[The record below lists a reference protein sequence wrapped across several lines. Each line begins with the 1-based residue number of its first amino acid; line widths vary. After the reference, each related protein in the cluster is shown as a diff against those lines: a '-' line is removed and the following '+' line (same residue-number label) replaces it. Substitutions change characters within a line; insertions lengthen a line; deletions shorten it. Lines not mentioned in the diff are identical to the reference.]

1 MASPE
6 TTAKLQQV
14 TNLGQLNSAIIF
26 SIAATALAVTVL
38 PWRYLLS
45 GAPVL
50 TASILIGAANGIRIL
65 PFINLWVLLGLVNIS
80 YSIAAT
86 SWLLYYA
93 FAIGCY
99 PAVLISCLFQFSAV
113 ADFTRNNLRRVL
125 QILDF
130 TEDKIAFFDLP
141 ALEIDTPDVKGG
153 LMVIRGL
160 TISFSTLT
168 VIAHGVEVGI
178 KLSDD
183 MELALVTDEVRIEFF
198 RKIHVTDCYGNL
210 KGGLY
215 EMTFGELAPD
225 TKDANGEPVM
235 FETDTPML
243 QAVGKAID
251 RVESGS
257 VHRKSVDM
265 GSSGSPAF
273 SRVPTI
279 PNNSDVTPL
288 SISRAST
295 LRSVESVDTL
305 VGDSTPSSRSRT
317 STMKSVFGPQ
327 PPPLPDRQ
335 LPPTVFGPQPPP
347 LPERQLPAPID
358 IPGQQEPQF
367 SQNAPPSLPGRAQA
381 VPMLDHMTGG
391 SPPRNSHSPTEAMK
405 STKALSP
412 DNESAARK
420 YKEALRNIAE
430 TSPIAQ
436 GQNELE
442 TRHVGERYLGS
453 TRIIGDT
460 IDPTDKHA
468 LRSATCSWLQDQ
480 SSIAHPSSRSIK
492 VTTIQAMT
500 PPHVS
505 RFLHR
510 LPLLFRLMMCP
521 LTYFHP
527 VIIDSITTGASGA
540 WVESMLQQHV
550 FKNYPEQ
557 DAELRRLWA
566 KVSTWL
572 TDATFVFQLGKINGH
587 AQTPVNTTHDIETY
601 LDING
606 THGL

>member
-1 MASPE
+1 MASQE
-6 TTAKLQQV
+6 TTAKLQQA
-14 TNLGQLNSAIIF
+14 TNLQWLSTAHIF

-50 TASILIGAANGIRIL
+50 TASVLIGAANGIRIL
-65 PFINLWVLLGLVNIS
+65 PFVNLWVLLGLINIS

-113 ADFTRNNLRRVL
+113 ADFTRDNLRRVL

-183 MELALVTDEVRIEFF
+183 MELALVTDEVKIEFF
-198 RKIHVTDCYGNL
+198 RGIHVSDCYGNL
-210 KGGLY
+210 KGGLF
-215 EMTFGELAPD
+215 EMTFGELAPATRND
-225 TKDANGEPVM
+225 NGEPVM

-257 VHRKSVDM
+257 VHRNSVDM
-265 GSSGSPAF
+265 GQPSGSGF
-273 SRVPTI
+273 SRVPTLS
-279 PNNSDVTPL
+279 NNGDVTPL

-305 VGDSTPSSRSRT
+305 IGDPSPVMSRT
-317 STMKSVFGPQ
+317 STMKSVYGPAPPPIQDRKFGPA

-335 LPPTVFGPQPPP
+335 PPPTNIPEQQSSQSWQKTPPP
-347 LPERQLPAPID
+347 LP
-358 IPGQQEPQF
+358 
-367 SQNAPPSLPGRAQA
+367 SRAQA
-381 VPMLDHMTGG
+381 VPMVDHMTEG
-391 SPPRNSHSPTEAMK
+391 SPPKDDSSPIHAVK
-405 STKALSP
+405 SAKTLTPS
-412 DNESAARK
+412 NESAARK
-420 YKEALRNIAE
+420 YQEALRNIAD
-430 TSPIAQ
+430 TSPIKQ

-442 TRHVGERYLGS
+442 TRHFGERYLGS

-460 IDPTDKHA
+460 IDPADKHA

-480 SSIAHPSSRSIK
+480 SSIAHPSTRSIK

-527 VIIDSITTGASGA
+527 VAIDSITAGASGA
-540 WVESMLQQHV
+540 WVESMLHQHV
-550 FKNYPEQ
+550 FKHYPEQ

-566 KVSTWL
+566 RVSAWL
-572 TDATFVFQLGKINGH
+572 TDATFVFQLGQINGH
-587 AQTPVNTTHDIETY
+587 AQTAVNTDHDIETY
-601 LDING
+601 LDIKG
-606 THGL
+606 MYGHPP